1 MNVLR
6 LFVLYMFCVSMCMS
20 SILLIMC
27 ILCILCFLI
36 IFMCT
41 LCYTEQAE
49 ALNRQ
54 QHVQLAQ
61 ERLQLSREGT
71 ASATDI
77 GRALAT
83 SLAQMAEAQKVSAEA
98 HLLELHSRHNLEINK
113 AVETGVTDALRAL
126 LTVEEEEEEV
136 PMKRE
141 PTVTFTN
148 NAGFLRTDLIRT
160 TGGGQN
166 YDPSDMPSQSRSH
179 SQSSLSPSSTA
190 TLSAPLD
197 AALLRSSYGQPD
209 FIRRPTSATAALKTT
224 TTIPTLPA
232 LISTRSSVVADRGD
246 TASLYM
252 RPLVSALIS
261 HEATDEFYHT
271 ASCSGVDAD
280 EVGHDSSH
288 SIDQHNLSDASLGD
302 GDNNNNSIHIY
313 DTTESTNNSI
323 QYSIDHNIGHN
334 SDPDISGHNSMSDS
348 MMSDFVP
355 LYLVRRQV

>member
-1 MNVLR
+1 MHTISL
-6 LFVLYMFCVSMCMS
+6 
-20 SILLIMC
+20 LLIMY
-27 ILCILCFLI
+27 I
-36 IFMCT
+36 IINYFYVCT
-41 LCYTEQAE
+41 RVYKEQAE
-49 ALNRQ
+49 ALTRQ
-54 QHVQLAQ
+54 QHLQLTQ

-83 SLAQMAEAQKVSAEA
+83 SLAHIAEAQKVSAEA

-160 TGGGQN
+160 TSGGQN
-166 YDPSDMPSQSRSH
+166 YEPSDMPTQSYSH
-179 SQSSLSPSSTA
+179 SQSPLSPSSTA
-190 TLSAPLD
+190 TLKNCAPLD
-197 AALLRSSYGQPD
+197 EALLRSSYGQPD
-209 FIRRPTSATAALKTT
+209 FIRRSTSATTAQYTTT
-224 TTIPTLPA
+224 TTIPPGSLR
-232 LISTRSSVVADRGD
+232 LISTRPSGIATAPADTG
-246 TASLYM
+246 SLYM

-271 ASCSGVDAD
+271 ATADAD
-280 EVGHDSSH
+280 VDEVYRNSDP
-288 SIDQHNLSDASLGD
+288 SIDLHNSSEVSLG
-302 GDNNNNSIHIY
+302 GGGSDNNNIDVYDTMESSTNSI
-313 DTTESTNNSI
+313 T
-323 QYSIDHNIGHN
+323 YSVDHRSGHN
-334 SDPDISGHNSMSDS
+334 SDPDISGHNSAMSDS
-348 MMSDFVP
+348 MLSDFVP